1 MRLIATHVDD
11 TFALLRSKLEQEK
24 GKPHRAIDPY
34 FYRSHLVH
42 EQELEHLI
50 FKSWIYALHAS
61 EIPQSGD
68 YQLLEIGE
76 DNIIIV
82 RGEDGNIFAMHN
94 ICRHRGARVCEAKS
108 GKPKTFVCPYH
119 GWVYNLTAVLRR
131 LEKRT

>member
-24 GKPHRAIDPY
+24 AKPHRAIDPY

-82 RGEDGNIFAMHN
+82 RGEDGNILRNAQHLQAS
-94 ICRHRGARVCEAKS
+94 RRTGLRGQVGQPEDVCVPLPWL
-108 GKPKTFVCPYH
+108 G
-119 GWVYNLTAVLRR
+119 L
-131 LEKRT
+131 

>member
-24 GKPHRAIDPY
+24 AKPHRAIDPY

-76 DNIIIV
+76 DNIICLLYTSPSP
-82 RGEDGNIFAMHN
+82 RDAHESRMPSSA
-94 ICRHRGARVCEAKS
+94 
-108 GKPKTFVCPYH
+108 
-119 GWVYNLTAVLRR
+119 
-131 LEKRT
+131 